1 MRLSHL
7 AAAATLVALLG
18 AMLVVMQPASAHDLG
33 TCSDPE
39 YLTAA
44 KCRMMVAVD
53 DDDDDSTADQVSEDG
68 SAPDNNDPWTAGTH
82 TAANHPPTLGIVV
95 LDSDGIVPDDSTVT
109 VMIVMSGVFA
119 TDPRPDLNNGV
130 RAATLSRAVATEDDG
145 DGGTVATTTLQYVRV
160 SGELE
165 GVAAPRLMQ
174 TSNLDDDMSANRA
187 FAMIDIPA
195 GTTPGTYTVS
205 TKLAA
210 GMYYDYSGNEMTA
223 KSARATFTVGD
234 AGLGLSSA
242 ALSLGNRVPDD
253 PTTLTDETKP
263 ESGSDS
269 ATGNGINLVVT
280 ASNSLDNKADSSSI
294 DQITVIAPGG
304 DITINAA
311 MVDDPDDTTAPH
323 AKVALFS
330 ATTEDNS
337 SSLDEDVTRGAGSNN
352 SPLTGDAIRQ
362 AMSINVNKAD
372 DQPGTVDVYVILS
385 GKGAAISNTV
395 TLTFTGPNDALS
407 IGEPS
412 DSLLAFTEVTTLPEV
427 LRRDIISFDLG
438 ALDAG
443 GNAGPVPDVRVRILN
458 PDGKVVNEDSIDV
471 EQGPNSK
478 KVPNAKLTLTSL
490 NDALTPLDAGTY
502 TVKITSAGG
511 LSASGEFMV
520 VGRADGVEVTVD
532 TNDPSAVGEII
543 TATATVTADGETVP
557 NGTIVTFNAND
568 VAGDGDSVLVAV
580 GSGAVQRTIGGT
592 ATASFVAVGPGSS
605 VVSATAHRT
614 TAVQVIASTAGM
626 TEPEAMPE
634 EEASVSCLSELSG
647 FSTWTCGV
655 DSSASEVFELVAD
668 RGKSAIH
675 LWNGSAWVRYS
686 VVDDAMV
693 PGSSDFMVTENDI
706 LYISD

>member
-1 MRLSHL
+1 MI
-7 AAAATLVALLG
+7 ALVG
-18 AMLVVMQPASAHDLG
+18 AMFVVMQPASAHDLG

-39 YLTAA
+39 YLTQAA
-44 KCRMMVAVD
+44 CIAV
-53 DDDDDSTADQVSEDG
+53 VG
-68 SAPDNNDPWTAGTH
+68 DNPETDAVENDHVLNTWTAGTH
-82 TAANHPPTLGIVV
+82 TAANHPPTLSVIV

-109 VMIVMSGVFA
+109 VMVLVSGIFTTDDHVVVDDPETPAVEA
-119 TDPRPDLNNGV
+119 TQETGY
-130 RAATLSRAVATEDDG
+130 ATLELD
-145 DGGTVATTTLQYVRV
+145 YVRV

-165 GVAAPRLMQ
+165 NPTTATLTP
-174 TSNLDDDMSANRA
+174 TPNIDDDNSAGRG

-195 GTTPGTYTVS
+195 GTTAREYTVS
-205 TKLAA
+205 TRLKPRTSAA
-210 GMYYDYSGNEMTA
+210 PYYDYNGNEFTTKTA
-223 KSARATFTVGD
+223 RTTFTVGD
-234 AGLGLSSA
+234 AGIGLSSA
-242 ALSLGNRVPDD
+242 TLSLGNRVHDD
-253 PTTLTDETKP
+253 PATLTDETKP

-269 ATGNGINLVVT
+269 ASGNGINLVVT
-280 ASNSLDNKADSSSI
+280 ASNSLDGKSNNGEV

-304 DITINAA
+304 HIMINSPRA
-311 MVDDPDDTTAPH
+311 DDPTETTSDTRPHGKIDVFTA
-323 AKVALFS
+323 S
-330 ATTEDNS
+330 GDDNS
-337 SSLDEDVTRGAGSNN
+337 SSRSEDGVTKNPDLGDADAQAGA
-352 SPLTGDAIRQ
+352 DAIRQ

-412 DSLLAFTEVTTLPEV
+412 DTLLAFTEVTELPEV
-427 LRRDIISFDLG
+427 LRRDVISFELG

-443 GNAGPVPDVRVRILN
+443 GNAGGVPDVRVRILN

-511 LSASGEFMV
+511 LTASGEFMV
-520 VGRADGVEVTVD
+520 VGRADGVEVSVD
-532 TNDPSAVGEII
+532 TNAPSAVGEII
-543 TATATVTADGETVP
+543 TATATVTADGEMVP

-614 TAVQVIASTAGM
+614 TDVQVIASTAGAV
-626 TEPEAMPE
+626 EAEAMPE
-634 EEASVSCLSELSG
+634 EEASVSCLSELAG
-647 FSTWTCGV
+647 FATWSCGV
-655 DSSASEVFELVAD
+655 EADASEIFDMVSG
-668 RGKSAIH
+668 RGVTALH
-675 LWNGSAWVRYS
+675 LWNGSTWVRYS
-686 VVDDAMV
+686 VVDGTMV

-706 LYISD
+706 LYISN

>member
-1 MRLSHL
+1 M
-7 AAAATLVALLG
+7 VALVG
-18 AMLVVMQPASAHDLG
+18 AMFVVMQPASAHDLG

-39 YLTAA
+39 YLTQA
-44 KCRMMVAVD
+44 KCQETWD
-53 DDDDDSTADQVSEDG
+53 HDG
-68 SAPDNNDPWTAGTH
+68 DEATPEQARGTWTAGTH
-82 TAANHPPTLGIVV
+82 TAANHPPTLSITV
-95 LDSDGIVPDDSTVT
+95 LDSDGIVSDDSTVN
-109 VMIVMSGVFA
+109 VWVSVANIHIE
-119 TDPRPDLNNGV
+119 DPRTQGVANETELNSAV
-130 RAATLSRAVATEDDG
+130 TLDF
-145 DGGTVATTTLQYVRV
+145 LRV

-165 GVAAPRLMQ
+165 GPGTAPSLGQTGNGSDDNSAAGGLGE
-174 TSNLDDDMSANRA
+174 
-187 FAMIDIPA
+187 IVIPA

-205 TKLAA
+205 TRLTPRTGEEA
-210 GMYYDYSGNEMTA
+210 YYDYSGNDFVT
-223 KSARATFTVGD
+223 KSARATFTVGE
-234 AGLGLSSA
+234 AGLGLSTA
-242 ALSLGNRVPDD
+242 ELTLGNREHDNPA
-253 PTTLTDETKP
+253 TLTDETKP
-263 ESGSDS
+263 ETGTES
-269 ATGNGINLVVT
+269 ATGDGVNLVVSV
-280 ASNSLDNKADSSSI
+280 SNSLGNKANNSDV

-304 DITINAA
+304 EIMVNSPRKDGDTARPQTKTDIIT
-311 MVDDPDDTTAPH
+311 
-323 AKVALFS
+323 
-330 ATTEDNS
+330 
-337 SSLDEDVTRGAGSNN
+337 SSLAAEANSFSISESTVTKAA
-352 SPLTGDAIRQ
+352 PTDDAIQ
-362 AMSINVNKAD
+362 QTMSLNVNKAD
-372 DQPGTVDVYVILS
+372 DQPGTIDVYVILS

-395 TLTFTGPNDALS
+395 TLTFTGPNDAIS

-412 DSLLAFTEVTTLPEV
+412 DTLLAFTEVTELPEV
-427 LRRDIISFDLG
+427 LRRDVISFDLG

-443 GNAGPVPDVRVRILN
+443 GNAGGVPDVRVRILN

-614 TAVQVIASTAGM
+614 TAVQVIASTAGAV
-626 TEPEAMPE
+626 EAEAMPE
-634 EEASVSCLSELSG
+634 EEASVACLSNLNG
-647 FSTWTCGV
+647 FATWACGV
-655 DSSASEVFELVAD
+655 ESSASEIFGLVSG
-668 RGKSAIH
+668 RGATALH

-686 VVDDAMV
+686 VVDGTMV
-693 PGSSDFMVTENDI
+693 PGSSDFMVAENDI
-706 LYISD
+706 LYISN

>member
-39 YLTAA
+39 YLTQAA
-44 KCRMMVAVD
+44 CIAV
-53 DDDDDSTADQVSEDG
+53 VG
-68 SAPDNNDPWTAGTH
+68 DNPETDAVENDHVLNTWTPGTH
-82 TAANHPPTLGIVV
+82 TAANHPPTLSVIV
-95 LDSDGIVPDDSTVT
+95 LDSDGIVPDDSSVT
-109 VMIVMSGVFA
+109 VMVLVSGIFT
-119 TDPRPDLNNGV
+119 TDDHVVVDNPQTDEVEGTEET
-130 RAATLSRAVATEDDG
+130 AYSTLELD
-145 DGGTVATTTLQYVRV
+145 YVRV

-165 GVAAPRLMQ
+165 NPMKATLTATP
-174 TSNLDDDMSANRA
+174 NIDDDDSAGRGLA
-187 FAMIDIPA
+187 TIDIPA
-195 GTTPGTYTVS
+195 GTTAREYTVS
-205 TKLAA
+205 TRLKPRTSAEP
-210 GMYYDYSGNEMTA
+210 YYDYNGNEFTT
-223 KSARATFTVGD
+223 KTARATFTVGD
-234 AGLGLSSA
+234 AGIGLSSA
-242 ALSLGNRVPDD
+242 TLSLGNRVHDD
-253 PTTLTDETKP
+253 PATLTDETKP

-269 ATGNGINLVVT
+269 ASGNGINLVVT
-280 ASNSLDNKADSSSI
+280 ASNSLDGKSNDGEV

-304 DITINAA
+304 HIMINSPRA
-311 MVDDPDDTTAPH
+311 DDPSETTSDTRPHGKIDVFTA
-323 AKVALFS
+323 S
-330 ATTEDNS
+330 GDDNS
-337 SSLDEDVTRGAGSNN
+337 SSRSEDGVTKNASLGDA
-352 SPLTGDAIRQ
+352 DAIRQ
-362 AMSINVNKAD
+362 AMSITVNKAD

-427 LRRDIISFDLG
+427 LRRDVIAFDLG

-543 TATATVTADGETVP
+543 TATATVTADGEMVP

>member
-1 MRLSHL
+1 MI
-7 AAAATLVALLG
+7 ALVG
-18 AMLVVMQPASAHDLG
+18 AMFVAMGSAAAHDLG
-33 TCSDPE
+33 TCDDPE

-44 KCRMMVAVD
+44 KCRMEAGWD
-53 DDDDDSTADQVSEDG
+53 HDEDPSTPNQAYVVNSSDAD
-68 SAPDNNDPWTAGTH
+68 ADPWTAGTH

-109 VMIVMSGVFA
+109 VMIVMSGVF
-119 TDPRPDLNNGV
+119 TEDPREEANQGV
-130 RAATLSRAVATEDDG
+130 RPPTVSTAVALDQDDNRYAATK
-145 DGGTVATTTLQYVRV
+145 LQYVRV

-165 GVAAPRLMQ
+165 GVAAPRFMQ

-210 GMYYDYSGNEMTA
+210 GTYFDYSGNEMNA

-242 ALSLGNRVPDD
+242 ALSLGNRVHDD
-253 PTTLTDETKP
+253 PATLTDETKP

-280 ASNSLDNKADSSSI
+280 ASNSLDNKADNSSI

-311 MVDDPDDTTAPH
+311 MVDDPNDTTAPH
-323 AKVALFS
+323 GKRPLFV

-337 SSLDEDVTRGAGSNN
+337 SSLDEDVMRGLGSDG
-352 SPLTGDAIRQ
+352 STVLTGDAIRQ
-362 AMSINVNKAD
+362 AMSITVNKAD

-412 DSLLAFTEVTTLPEV
+412 DTLLAFTEVTTLPEV
-427 LRRDIISFDLG
+427 LRRDIVSFDLG

-443 GNAGPVPDVRVRILN
+443 GNAGGVPDVRVRILN

-543 TATATVTADGETVP
+543 TATANVTADGETVP

-614 TAVQVIASTAGM
+614 TAVQVIASTAGAV
-626 TEPEAMPE
+626 EAEAMPE
-634 EEASVSCLSELSG
+634 EEASVACLSNLNG
-647 FSTWTCGV
+647 FATWACGV
-655 DSSASEVFELVAD
+655 ESSASEIFGLVSG
-668 RGKSAIH
+668 RGATALH

-686 VVDDAMV
+686 VVDGTMV
-693 PGSSDFMVTENDI
+693 PGSSDFMVAENDI
-706 LYISD
+706 LYISN

>member
-39 YLTAA
+39 YLTQAA
-44 KCRMMVAVD
+44 CIAV
-53 DDDDDSTADQVSEDG
+53 VG
-68 SAPDNNDPWTAGTH
+68 DNPETDAVENDHVLNTWTPGTH
-82 TAANHPPTLGIVV
+82 TAANHPPTLSITV
-95 LDSDGIVPDDSTVT
+95 LDSDGIVPDDTTIRVLISV
-109 VMIVMSGVFA
+109 SGVH
-119 TDPRPDLNNGV
+119 TEEPRTGNPLV
-130 RAATLSRAVATEDDG
+130 AAEASTFPTL
-145 DGGTVATTTLQYVRV
+145 TLDYLRV

-165 GVAAPRLMQ
+165 GPNDPPSLSQ
-174 TSNLDDDMSANRA
+174 TGNGDDDNTAGA
-187 FAMIDIPA
+187 AIGMIVIPA
-195 GTTPGTYTVS
+195 GTTAKDYTVS
-205 TKLAA
+205 TRLTPRT
-210 GMYYDYSGNEMTA
+210 GENSYFDYSGNKFAT
-223 KSARATFTVGD
+223 KTARATFTVGD

-242 ALSLGNRVPDD
+242 TLSLGNRVHDKPE
-253 PTTLTDETKP
+253 TLTDETKP
-263 ESGSDS
+263 ESGTES
-269 ATGNGINLVVT
+269 ATGNGINLIVT
-280 ASNSLDNKADSSSI
+280 ANNSLDNKADNASI

-304 DITINAA
+304 EITIHSPMKDEA
-311 MVDDPDDTTAPH
+311 TARPQT
-323 AKVALFS
+323 KTPVITSDL
-330 ATTEDNS
+330 TPEDNS
-337 SSLDEDVTRGAGSNN
+337 FSISESTVTKAA
-352 SPLTGDAIRQ
+352 PTDDAIRQ

-427 LRRDIISFDLG
+427 LRRDVIAFDLG

-614 TAVQVIASTAGM
+614 TAVQVIASTAGAV
-626 TEPEAMPE
+626 EEEAMPE

>member
-1 MRLSHL
+1 M
-7 AAAATLVALLG
+7 VALVG
-18 AMLVVMQPASAHDLG
+18 AMFVVMQPASAHDLG
-33 TCSDPE
+33 TCTDPE

-44 KCRMMVAVD
+44 KCRAELPIDHD
-53 DDDDDSTADQVSEDG
+53 DNDSTAPVPFDPVTHTAEELMKL
-68 SAPDNNDPWTAGTH
+68 DPWTAGTH

-130 RAATLSRAVATEDDG
+130 RAATLSKAVATEDDG
-145 DGGTVATTTLQYVRV
+145 DGGTVATTSLQYVRV

-174 TSNLDDDMSANRA
+174 TPNLDDDMSANRA

-210 GMYYDYSGNEMTA
+210 GTYFDYSGNEMNA

-242 ALSLGNRVPDD
+242 ALSLGNRVHDD
-253 PTTLTDETKP
+253 PATLTDETKP

-280 ASNSLDNKADSSSI
+280 ASNSLDNKADNSSI

-304 DITINAA
+304 DITINPA
-311 MVDDPDDTTAPH
+311 MVDDPDDVAAPH
-323 AKVALFS
+323 GKRPLFVT
-330 ATTEDNS
+330 TTEDNS
-337 SSLDEDVTRGAGSNN
+337 SSLDEDVMRAAGSNGTA
-352 SPLTGDAIRQ
+352 LTGDAIRQ
-362 AMSINVNKAD
+362 AMSITVNKAD

-412 DSLLAFTEVTTLPEV
+412 DTLLAFTEVTTLPEV
-427 LRRDIISFDLG
+427 LRRDVISFDLG

-443 GNAGPVPDVRVRILN
+443 GNAGGVPDVRVRILN

-511 LSASGEFMV
+511 LTASGEFMV
-520 VGRADGVEVTVD
+520 VGRADGVEVSVD
-532 TNDPSAVGEII
+532 TNTPSAVGEII
-543 TATATVTADGETVP
+543 TATATVTADGEMVP

-614 TAVQVIASTAGM
+614 TAVQVIASTAGAV
-626 TEPEAMPE
+626 EAEAMPE
-634 EEASVSCLSELSG
+634 EEASVACLSNLNG
-647 FSTWTCGV
+647 FATWACGV
-655 DSSASEVFELVAD
+655 ESSASEIFGLVSG
-668 RGKSAIH
+668 RGATALH

-686 VVDDAMV
+686 VVDGTMV
-693 PGSSDFMVTENDI
+693 PGSSDFMVAENDI
-706 LYISD
+706 LYISN

>member
-1 MRLSHL
+1 MI
-7 AAAATLVALLG
+7 ALVG
-18 AMLVVMQPASAHDLG
+18 AMFVAMGSAAAHDLG
-33 TCSDPE
+33 TCDDPE

-44 KCRMMVAVD
+44 KCRMEAGWD
-53 DDDDDSTADQVSEDG
+53 HDEDPSTPNQAYVVNSSDAD
-68 SAPDNNDPWTAGTH
+68 ADPWTAGTH

-109 VMIVMSGVFA
+109 VMIVMSGVF
-119 TDPRPDLNNGV
+119 TEDPREEANQGV
-130 RAATLSRAVATEDDG
+130 RPPTVSTAVALDQDDNRYAATK
-145 DGGTVATTTLQYVRV
+145 LQYVRV

-165 GVAAPRLMQ
+165 GVAAPRFMQ

-210 GMYYDYSGNEMTA
+210 GTYFDYSGNEMNA

-242 ALSLGNRVPDD
+242 ALSLGNRVHDD
-253 PTTLTDETKP
+253 PATLTDETKP

-280 ASNSLDNKADSSSI
+280 ASNSLDNKADNSSI

-311 MVDDPDDTTAPH
+311 MVDDPNDTTAPH
-323 AKVALFS
+323 GKRPLFV

-337 SSLDEDVTRGAGSNN
+337 SSLDEDVMRGLGSDG
-352 SPLTGDAIRQ
+352 STVLTGDAIRQ
-362 AMSINVNKAD
+362 AMSITVNKAD

-412 DSLLAFTEVTTLPEV
+412 DTLLAFTEVTTLPEV
-427 LRRDIISFDLG
+427 LRRDIVSFDLG

-443 GNAGPVPDVRVRILN
+443 GNAGGVPDVRVRILN

-614 TAVQVIASTAGM
+614 TAVQVIASTAGAV
-626 TEPEAMPE
+626 EAEAMPE
-634 EEASVSCLSELSG
+634 EEASVACLSNLNG
-647 FSTWTCGV
+647 FATWACGV
-655 DSSASEVFELVAD
+655 ESSASEIFGLVSG
-668 RGKSAIH
+668 RGATALH

-686 VVDDAMV
+686 VVDGTMV
-693 PGSSDFMVTENDI
+693 PGSSDFMVAENDI
-706 LYISD
+706 LYISN

>member
-18 AMLVVMQPASAHDLG
+18 AMFMVMQPASAHDLG

-39 YLTAA
+39 YLTQA
-44 KCRMMVAVD
+44 KCQETWD
-53 DDDDDSTADQVSEDG
+53 HDG
-68 SAPDNNDPWTAGTH
+68 DEATPEQARGTWTAGTH
-82 TAANHPPTLGIVV
+82 TAANHPPTLSITV
-95 LDSDGIVPDDSTVT
+95 LDSDGIVSDDSTVS
-109 VMIVMSGVFA
+109 VWVSVSNIHID
-119 TDPRPDLNNGV
+119 DPRTQGVADETQLNSAV
-130 RAATLSRAVATEDDG
+130 TLEF
-145 DGGTVATTTLQYVRV
+145 LRV

-165 GVAAPRLMQ
+165 GPGTAPTLTQTGNGSDDNSAAGGLGR
-174 TSNLDDDMSANRA
+174 
-187 FAMIDIPA
+187 IVIPA

-205 TKLAA
+205 TRLTPRTGDSA
-210 GMYYDYSGNEMTA
+210 YYDYSGNDFVT
-223 KSARATFTVGD
+223 KSARATFTVGE
-234 AGLGLSSA
+234 AGLGLSTA
-242 ALSLGNRVPDD
+242 ELSLGNREHDKPE
-253 PTTLTDETKP
+253 TLTDETKP
-263 ESGSDS
+263 ETGTES
-269 ATGNGINLVVT
+269 ATGDGVNLVVSV
-280 ASNSLDNKADSSSI
+280 SNSLGNKANNSDV
-294 DQITVIAPGG
+294 DQITVIAPGSEIMVNSPRKDG
-304 DITINAA
+304 DTARPQTKTDIIT
-311 MVDDPDDTTAPH
+311 
-323 AKVALFS
+323 
-330 ATTEDNS
+330 
-337 SSLDEDVTRGAGSNN
+337 SSLAAEANSFSISESTVTKAA
-352 SPLTGDAIRQ
+352 PTDDAIQ
-362 AMSINVNKAD
+362 QTMSLNVNKAD
-372 DQPGTVDVYVILS
+372 DQPGTIDVYVILS

-412 DSLLAFTEVTTLPEV
+412 DTLLAFTEVTTLPEV

-443 GNAGPVPDVRVRILN
+443 GNAGGVPDVRVRILN

-614 TAVQVIASTAGM
+614 TAVQVIASTAGAV
-626 TEPEAMPE
+626 EEEAMPE

>member
-1 MRLSHL
+1 MI
-7 AAAATLVALLG
+7 ALVG
-18 AMLVVMQPASAHDLG
+18 AMFVVMQPASAHDLG

-39 YLTAA
+39 YLTQA
-44 KCRMMVAVD
+44 KCQETWD
-53 DDDDDSTADQVSEDG
+53 HDG
-68 SAPDNNDPWTAGTH
+68 DEGTPVQARGTWTAGTH
-82 TAANHPPTLGIVV
+82 TAANHPPTLSITV
-95 LDSDGIVPDDSTVT
+95 LDSDGIVPDDTTIRVLISV
-109 VMIVMSGVFA
+109 SGVH
-119 TDPRPDLNNGV
+119 TEEPRTGNPLV
-130 RAATLSRAVATEDDG
+130 AAEASTFPTL
-145 DGGTVATTTLQYVRV
+145 TLDYLRV

-165 GVAAPRLMQ
+165 GPTSAPTLRQ
-174 TSNLDDDMSANRA
+174 TGNGDDDNTAGA
-187 FAMIDIPA
+187 AIGMIVIPA
-195 GTTPGTYTVS
+195 GTTAKDYTVS
-205 TKLAA
+205 TRLTPRT
-210 GMYYDYSGNEMTA
+210 GDESYFDYSGNKFAT

-242 ALSLGNRVPDD
+242 TLSLGNRVPDK
-253 PTTLTDETKP
+253 PETLTDETRP
-263 ESGSDS
+263 ESGTDS
-269 ATGNGINLVVT
+269 ATGDGINLIVT
-280 ASNSLDNKADSSSI
+280 ANNSLDNKADNSSI

-304 DITINAA
+304 EITIHSP
-311 MVDDPDDTTAPH
+311 MKDEDTDRPQTKTAVITSDLTP
-323 AKVALFS
+323 
-330 ATTEDNS
+330 EDNS
-337 SSLDEDVTRGAGSNN
+337 FSISESTVTKAAA
-352 SPLTGDAIRQ
+352 TDDAIRQ

-412 DSLLAFTEVTTLPEV
+412 DTLLASTEVTELPEV
-427 LRRDIISFDLG
+427 LRRDVISFDLG

-614 TAVQVIASTAGM
+614 TAVQVIASTAGAV
-626 TEPEAMPE
+626 EAEAMPE
-634 EEASVSCLSELSG
+634 EEASVACLSNLNG
-647 FSTWTCGV
+647 FATWACGV
-655 DSSASEVFELVAD
+655 ESSASEIFGLVSG
-668 RGKSAIH
+668 RGATALH

-686 VVDDAMV
+686 VVDGTMV
-693 PGSSDFMVTENDI
+693 PGSSDFMVAENDI
-706 LYISD
+706 LYISN